1 MNTTIS
7 RRAFLRGSSGAMA
20 LTLMNLHPRS
30 AEAQDI
36 DVRTMFE
43 FPEVS
48 YTEFEDVYRNQW
60 KWDSVARGT
69 HFVNCWYQR
78 GCNWNVYVKD
88 GVVWREEQAG
98 IYDPISPDIPDYNPR
113 GCQKGACYSERMYDE
128 SRLRHPLKR
137 VGERGAGSWQ
147 RVSWDEALTD
157 IADHMIDVLVS
168 EEDGPASI
176 VWDQGTAQTSGGAGL
191 AMLRTTLVLDTPV
204 LDNNAEIG
212 DHRPGVAVTLGKMV
226 FCSSSDDV
234 FHSDLI
240 MIWGGNPIYT
250 QIPNA
255 HFMLE
260 ARYNGAKIITISP
273 DYSASA
279 VHADQWVPVKVASD
293 AALGLSMAHVMIEE
307 GIYNAAFVKEQTD
320 LPLLVHID
328 SGRFLRESELV
339 KGGAEDRFY
348 VHDAAGKG
356 VVKVPH
362 KTLALDGMNPDL
374 EGEFEVA
381 GLSGTLRV
389 TPVFAR
395 LREHLRQYT
404 PEEASEICGVGA
416 KTIRSLARQLARARA
431 ATCVTQSNF
440 SKFYHGIE
448 MERAQILCFALAGQM
463 GRKGA
468 GYMGFPY
475 MSVDAIGSLAAAD
488 GQRSPKLALAALGLR
503 MAPEI
508 LKLKWKGFTSEMIMY
523 ELGRRS
529 YKGEYVS
536 SLLWLYHQGGMEDT
550 YGQTEKWDKEMK
562 RPLASYMDEA
572 IEKGWQLPQKNRPRI
587 FMEAGGNVLRRFRAY
602 DKVAERLL
610 PMLDLMVTIDW
621 RMSST
626 ALYSDYVLPAAAWYE
641 KDDITWATPLSPFS
655 QVVTRAAEPVGEAKT
670 DWEIHCLLLKTIQRR
685 AAERGLTHFR
695 DQQGKQR
702 KFDVYDEF
710 TFGGRYHEG
719 NVEEFLDL
727 ILDVSTNVG
736 DVNWEQLKKKGF
748 QRFTSLPENDYL
760 TVGNATDVSEHDTIT
775 AGLWHTEKKMPWP
788 TLTRRMQFCI
798 DHPFYEELG
807 EVLPVHK
814 EQPAIGGDYPLHLTG
829 GHARWSIHSS
839 WRDQRFMQQLNR
851 GQPLAFISVE
861 DAAERGIVD
870 GDMIRV
876 FNDVG
881 STELMAKVAAA
892 HRPGQVT
899 VYHAWEPHMSKGR
912 HTVNTVT
919 PNPINPLQL
928 AGGYFHIQ
936 VRPAEFTP
944 GSTDRATRVEVEK
957 VASAADRIDMVQ
969 LN

>member
-1 MNTTIS
+1 MNTTIT
-7 RRAFLRGSSGAMA
+7 RRGFLRGTGGAVA
-20 LTLMNLHPRS
+20 LSLLHLRLNS
-30 AEAQDI
+30 AAAAEAG
-36 DVRTMFE
+36 TMFE
-43 FPEVS
+43 FPDVS

-78 GCNWNVYVKD
+78 GCNWNVFVKD

-128 SRLRHPLKR
+128 SRVRHPLKR
-137 VGERGAGSWQ
+137 AGERGAGSWQ
-147 RVSWDEALTD
+147 RVSWDEALND
-157 IADHMIDVLVS
+157 IADRMIDVLIS
-168 EEDGPASI
+168 DDGPGSI
-176 VWDQGTAQTSGGAGL
+176 VWDQGTAQTNGGVGL

-204 LDNNAEIG
+204 LDVNTEIG
-212 DHRPGVAVTLGKMV
+212 DHRPGVAVTMGKMV

-273 DYSASA
+273 DFSASA
-279 VHADQWVPVKVASD
+279 VHADQWVPVKVATD

-320 LPLLVHID
+320 LPLLVHVGT
-328 SGRFLRESELV
+328 GRFLRESEMV

-348 VHDAAGKG
+348 IHDAAGKG
-356 VVKVPH
+356 VVKVPQ
-362 KTLALDGMNPDL
+362 KTLALDGLDPTL
-374 EGEFEVA
+374 EGEFEVQ
-381 GLSGTLRV
+381 GLEGTLRV
-389 TPVFAR
+389 TTVFAR
-395 LREHLRQYT
+395 LRQHLRQYT
-404 PEEASEICGVGA
+404 PEQASAICGVGA
-416 KTIRSLARQLARARA
+416 KTIRDLARQLAKARA

-475 MSVDAIGSLAAAD
+475 MSVDGVGPLSAAT
-488 GQRSPKLALAALGLR
+488 GQRSPKLALAALGLK

-508 LKLKWKGFTSEMIMY
+508 LKLKWKGYTSEMIMY
-523 ELGRRS
+523 EMGRRN
-529 YKGEYVS
+529 YRQGD
-536 SLLWLYHQGGMEDT
+536 SLATLIWLYHQGGMEDT
-550 YGQTEKWDKEMK
+550 YGRTEKWDKEMK
-562 RPLASYMDEA
+562 RPLASYMEEA
-572 IEKGWQLPQKNRPRI
+572 LDKGWQQRQPHRPRI
-587 FMEAGGNVLRRFRAY
+587 FIEAGGNVLRRFRAF

-610 PMLDLMVTIDW
+610 PTLDLMVTLDW
-621 RMSST
+621 RMSNT

-655 QVVTRAAEPVGEAKT
+655 QVVTRAAEPIGEAKA
-670 DWEIHCLLLKTIQRR
+670 DWEIYCLLLKAIQRR
-685 AAERGLTHFR
+685 AGERGLTHFR
-695 DQQGKQR
+695 DRHGKER
-702 KFDVYDEF
+702 RFDVYDEF

-719 NVEEFLDL
+719 NTEEFLDL
-727 ILDVSTNVG
+727 VLDVSTNVG

-760 TVGNATDVSEHDTIT
+760 TVGNATDVSENDTIT

-788 TLTRRMQFCI
+788 TMTRRMQFCI

-814 EQPAIGGDYPLHLTG
+814 EQPAIGGDYPLQLTG

-839 WRDQRFMQQLNR
+839 WRDQRFMLQLNR
-851 GQPLAFISVE
+851 GEPVIFISVE
-861 DAAERGIVD
+861 DAAERGIAD
-870 GDMIRV
+870 GDRV
-876 FNDVG
+876 RLFNDIS
-881 STELMAKVAAA
+881 STELMAKVAPA

-899 VYHAWEPHMSKGR
+899 VYHAWEPFMSKGR
-912 HTVNTVT
+912 TSYTSVT

-936 VRPAEFTP
+936 ARPAEFTP
-944 GSTDRATRVEVEK
+944 GSTDRATRVEVERI
-957 VASAADRIDMVQ
+957 APEDRIDLVQ
-969 LN
+969 LG